1 MRYYISLLFVCFT
14 FFLATVNAAEQRP
27 EVLTAQEQQ
36 HALSQLKE
44 PMYKPLL
51 ERYVLDELKAVRQD
65 QQKLR
70 EDVTKQVTHAQL
82 DTADR
87 AITYTTDTINNVFFI
102 ITATASILVLVG
114 WNSLRDVK
122 NKVEDIVNTRVSVIT
137 DEYEDRL
144 KILEEKLRVRSEE
157 ILSNQERISVT
168 NEVHS
173 LWMRANLESDFANK
187 IEIFDEILKRKPEDV
202 EAIAYKA
209 DALLEI
215 NETAQ
220 AIELCN
226 QAIDIDSD
234 YGYAYWQR
242 ACAYALTHKHADAL
256 ADIKMA
262 LDYSPNLRNE
272 LLHESAFASL
282 HDNDSFNTI
291 VEPVKLCWTTIKFI
305 VCCIQCVLTF
315 KI

>member
-1 MRYYISLLFVCFT
+1 MRYYFYLLYICFT
-14 FFLATVNAAEQRP
+14 LFLTSANAAEQQTEAP
-27 EVLTAQEQQ
+27 SKLQEQQ
-36 HALSQLKE
+36 ALEQLKE
-44 PMYKPLL
+44 PMYKPLM
-51 ERYVLDELKAVRQD
+51 ERYILDELKAVRQD

-87 AITYTTDTINNVFFI
+87 ALTYTTDTINNVFFI

-157 ILSNQERISVT
+157 ILSNQERISIT

-173 LWMRANLESDFANK
+173 LWMRANLESDYANK

-215 NETAQ
+215 NQTAK
-220 AIELCN
+220 AIDLCN

-242 ACAYALTHKHADAL
+242 ACAFALIHEHADAL

-262 LDYSPNLRNE
+262 LEYSPNLRNE

-282 HDNDSFNTI
+282 HDNNSFNTI
-291 VEPVKLCWTTIKFI
+291 VAGE
-305 VCCIQCVLTF
+305 
-315 KI
+315 

>member
-1 MRYYISLLFVCFT
+1 MRFYITILFVCFVS
-14 FFLATVNAAEQRP
+14 LLNIVNAQESAAPTE
-27 EVLTAQEQQ
+27 EQQ
-36 HALSQLKE
+36 QQALAQLNE

-51 ERYVLDELKAVRQD
+51 ERYILDELKAVRQD
-65 QQKLR
+65 QQQLR
-70 EDVTKQVTHAQL
+70 EDVTRQVTHAQL

-87 AITYTTDTINNVFFI
+87 ALIYTTDTINNVFFI

-209 DALLEI
+209 DALLEL
-215 NETAQ
+215 NETAK

-262 LDYSPNLRNE
+262 LEYSPNLRNE

-291 VEPVKLCWTTIKFI
+291 VAGS
-305 VCCIQCVLTF
+305 
-315 KI
+315 

>member
-1 MRYYISLLFVCFT
+1 MRYYLSTLFVCLT
-14 FFLATVNAAEQRP
+14 FFSGIVNSAEQKP
-27 EVLTAQEQQ
+27 AAPTAQQEQQ
-36 HALSQLKE
+36 ALKQLKE
-44 PMYKPLL
+44 SMFKPLM
-51 ERYVLDELKAVRQD
+51 ERYILDELKAVRQD

-87 AITYTTDTINNVFFI
+87 ALTYTTDTINNVFFI

-291 VEPVKLCWTTIKFI
+291 VAGEV
-305 VCCIQCVLTF
+305 V
-315 KI
+315 

>member
-1 MRYYISLLFVCFT
+1 MRYYFYLLYICFT
-14 FFLATVNAAEQRP
+14 LFLTSANAAEQQTEAP
-27 EVLTAQEQQ
+27 SKLQEQQ
-36 HALSQLKE
+36 ALEQLKE
-44 PMYKPLL
+44 PMYKPLM
-51 ERYVLDELKAVRQD
+51 ERYILDELKAVRQD

-87 AITYTTDTINNVFFI
+87 ALTYTTDTINNVFFI

-157 ILSNQERISVT
+157 ILSNQERISIT

-173 LWMRANLESDFANK
+173 LWMRANLESDYANK

-215 NETAQ
+215 NQTAK
-220 AIELCN
+220 AIDLCN

-242 ACAYALTHKHADAL
+242 ACAFALIHEHADAL

-262 LDYSPNLRNE
+262 LEHSPNLRNE

-282 HDNDSFNTI
+282 HDNNSFNTI
-291 VEPVKLCWTTIKFI
+291 VAGE
-305 VCCIQCVLTF
+305 
-315 KI
+315 

>member
-1 MRYYISLLFVCFT
+1 M
-14 FFLATVNAAEQRP
+14 FFSTQALAAAQSSTPTPAE
-27 EVLTAQEQQ
+27 EQQ
-36 HALSQLKE
+36 ALDKLNE
-44 PMYKPLL
+44 PMYKPLM
-51 ERYVLDELKAVRQD
+51 ERYILDELKSVRQD

-87 AITYTTDTINNVFFI
+87 ALTYTTDTINNVFFI

-137 DEYEDRL
+137 DEYEARL
-144 KILEEKLRVRSEE
+144 NTFEEKLRERSEE
-157 ILSNQERISVT
+157 ILSNQQKISVT

-173 LWMRANLESDFANK
+173 LWMRANLESDISNK
-187 IEIFDEILKRKPEDV
+187 IEIFDDILKRKPEDV

-209 DALLEI
+209 DALLEL
-215 NETAQ
+215 NQTEE
-220 AIELCN
+220 AIKLCN
-226 QAIDIDSD
+226 QAIDFDSD

-242 ACAYALTHKHADAL
+242 ACAYALTHKHTDAL

-262 LDYSPNLRNE
+262 LEYSPNLRNE

-282 HDNDSFNTI
+282 HDNDSFNAI
-291 VEPVKLCWTTIKFI
+291 LAGS
-305 VCCIQCVLTF
+305 
-315 KI
+315 

>member
-1 MRYYISLLFVCFT
+1 MLMRYYFYLLCICFT
-14 FFLATVNAAEQRP
+14 LFSTSANAAEQQTEAPSKR
-27 EVLTAQEQQ
+27 QEQQ
-36 HALSQLKE
+36 ALEQLKE
-44 PMYKPLL
+44 PMYKPLM
-51 ERYVLDELKAVRQD
+51 ERYILDELKAVRQD

-87 AITYTTDTINNVFFI
+87 ALTYTTDTINNVFFI

-157 ILSNQERISVT
+157 ILSNQERISIT

-173 LWMRANLESDFANK
+173 LWMRANLESDYANK

-215 NETAQ
+215 NQTAK
-220 AIELCN
+220 AIDLCN

-242 ACAYALTHKHADAL
+242 ACAFALIHEHADAL

-262 LDYSPNLRNE
+262 LEYSPNLRNE

-282 HDNDSFNTI
+282 HDNNSFNTI
-291 VEPVKLCWTTIKFI
+291 VAGE
-305 VCCIQCVLTF
+305 
-315 KI
+315 

>member
-1 MRYYISLLFVCFT
+1 MRYYFSLLCIFFT
-14 FFLATVNAAEQRP
+14 LFLASANAAEQQTEAP
-27 EVLTAQEQQ
+27 SKQQEQQ
-36 HALSQLKE
+36 ALEQLKE
-44 PMYKPLL
+44 PMYKPLM
-51 ERYVLDELKAVRQD
+51 ERYILDELKAVRQD

-87 AITYTTDTINNVFFI
+87 ALTYTTDTINNVFFI

-157 ILSNQERISVT
+157 ILSNQERISIT

-173 LWMRANLESDFANK
+173 LWMRANLESDYANK

-215 NETAQ
+215 NQTAK
-220 AIELCN
+220 AIDLCN

-242 ACAYALTHKHADAL
+242 ACAFALIHEHADAL

-262 LDYSPNLRNE
+262 LEYSPNLRNE

-282 HDNDSFNTI
+282 HDNNSFNTI
-291 VEPVKLCWTTIKFI
+291 VAGE
-305 VCCIQCVLTF
+305 
-315 KI
+315 

>member
-1 MRYYISLLFVCFT
+1 MRFYISILFICFFSLLNT
-14 FFLATVNAAEQRP
+14 AN
-27 EVLTAQEQQ
+27 AQESAAPTEQQ
-36 HALSQLKE
+36 QQQALKQLTE

-51 ERYVLDELKAVRQD
+51 ERYILDELKAVRQD
-65 QQKLR
+65 QQQLR

-87 AITYTTDTINNVFFI
+87 ALIYTTDTINNVFFI

-209 DALLEI
+209 DALLEL
-215 NETAQ
+215 NETAK

-282 HDNDSFNTI
+282 HDNDSFNAI
-291 VEPVKLCWTTIKFI
+291 VAGS
-305 VCCIQCVLTF
+305 
-315 KI
+315 

>member
-1 MRYYISLLFVCFT
+1 M
-14 FFLATVNAAEQRP
+14 NAAEQRP

-87 AITYTTDTINNVFFI
+87 ALTYTTDTINNVFFI

-242 ACAYALTHKHADAL
+242 ACAFALIHEHADAL

-282 HDNDSFNTI
+282 HDNESFNTI
-291 VEPVKLCWTTIKFI
+291 VAGEASG
-305 VCCIQCVLTF
+305 IQLNL
-315 KI
+315 

>member
-1 MRYYISLLFVCFT
+1 MRYYLSVLFVCLNLFSGI
-14 FFLATVNAAEQRP
+14 VNSAEKQP
-27 EVLTAQEQQ
+27 ASPTAQQEQQ
-36 HALSQLKE
+36 ALQQLKE
-44 PMYKPLL
+44 PMYKPLM
-51 ERYVLDELKAVRQD
+51 ERYILDELKAVRQD

-87 AITYTTDTINNVFFI
+87 ALTYTTDTINNVFFI

-187 IEIFDEILKRKPEDV
+187 IEIFDEILNRKPEDV

-262 LDYSPNLRNE
+262 LEYSPNLRNE

-291 VEPVKLCWTTIKFI
+291 VAGEV
-305 VCCIQCVLTF
+305 V
-315 KI
+315 

>member
-1 MRYYISLLFVCFT
+1 MRYYLSTLFVCLT
-14 FFLATVNAAEQRP
+14 FFSGIVNSAEKQP
-27 EVLTAQEQQ
+27 ASPTAQQEQE
-36 HALSQLKE
+36 ALQQLKE
-44 PMYKPLL
+44 PMYKPLM
-51 ERYVLDELKAVRQD
+51 ERYILDELKAVRQD

-87 AITYTTDTINNVFFI
+87 ALTYTTDTINNVFFI

-187 IEIFDEILKRKPEDV
+187 IEIFDEILNRKPEDV

-262 LDYSPNLRNE
+262 LEYSPNLRNE

-291 VEPVKLCWTTIKFI
+291 VAGEV
-305 VCCIQCVLTF
+305 V
-315 KI
+315 

>member
-1 MRYYISLLFVCFT
+1 MLMRYYFYLLYICFT
-14 FFLATVNAAEQRP
+14 LFLTSANAAEQQTEAP
-27 EVLTAQEQQ
+27 SKLQEQQ
-36 HALSQLKE
+36 ALEQLKE
-44 PMYKPLL
+44 PMYKPLM
-51 ERYVLDELKAVRQD
+51 ERYILDELKAVRQD

-87 AITYTTDTINNVFFI
+87 ALTYTTDTINNVFFI

-157 ILSNQERISVT
+157 ILSNQERISIT

-173 LWMRANLESDFANK
+173 LWMRANLESDYANK

-215 NETAQ
+215 NQTAK
-220 AIELCN
+220 AIDLCN

-242 ACAYALTHKHADAL
+242 ACAFALIHEHADAL

-262 LDYSPNLRNE
+262 LEYSPNLRNE

-282 HDNDSFNTI
+282 HDNNSFNTI
-291 VEPVKLCWTTIKFI
+291 VAGE
-305 VCCIQCVLTF
+305 
-315 KI
+315 

>member
-1 MRYYISLLFVCFT
+1 MRQNFLLVT
-14 FFLATVNAAEQRP
+14 LFLVFLGSMQVHGQEARPAPSEQQ
-27 EVLTAQEQQ
+27 QEQ
-36 HALSQLKE
+36 ALAQVQE
-44 PMYKPLL
+44 PMFQPLM
-51 ERYVLDELKAVRQD
+51 ERYILDELKAVRQD

-137 DEYEDRL
+137 NEYEARL
-144 KILEEKLRVRSEE
+144 NTFEEKLRERSEE
-157 ILSNQERISVT
+157 ILKNQEKISVT

-173 LWMRANLESDFANK
+173 LWMRANLESDVSNK
-187 IEIFDEILKRKPEDV
+187 IEIFDEILNRKPEDV

-209 DALLEI
+209 DALLEL
-215 NETAQ
+215 NETEQ
-220 AIELCN
+220 AIKLCN

-262 LDYSPNLRNE
+262 LEYSPNLRNE

-282 HDNDSFNTI
+282 HDNTSFNI
-291 VEPVKLCWTTIKFI
+291 ILAGES
-305 VCCIQCVLTF
+305 
-315 KI
+315 

>member
-1 MRYYISLLFVCFT
+1 MRYFLLLLFICVT
-14 FFLATVNAAEQRP
+14 FNSTAIIAAEDDP
-27 EVLTAQEQQ
+27 FSAPSEQQ
-36 HALSQLKE
+36 QNQAVDGLAA
-44 PMYKPLL
+44 PMYKPLM
-51 ERYVLDELKAVRQD
+51 ERYILDELRAVRQD

-215 NETAQ
+215 NDTAQ

-226 QAIDIDSD
+226 QAIEIDSD

-242 ACAYALTHKHADAL
+242 ACAYALIHEHADAL

-282 HDNDSFNTI
+282 HDNESFNDILSATS
-291 VEPVKLCWTTIKFI
+291 V
-305 VCCIQCVLTF
+305 
-315 KI
+315 

>member
-1 MRYYISLLFVCFT
+1 M
-14 FFLATVNAAEQRP
+14 
-27 EVLTAQEQQ
+27 
-36 HALSQLKE
+36 
-44 PMYKPLL
+44 
-51 ERYVLDELKAVRQD
+51 ERYILDELKAVRQD

-87 AITYTTDTINNVFFI
+87 ALTYTTDTINNVFFI

-137 DEYEDRL
+137 NEYEARL
-144 KILEEKLRVRSEE
+144 NTFEEKLRERSEE
-157 ILSNQERISVT
+157 ILSNQQKISVT

-173 LWMRANLESDFANK
+173 LWMRANLESDIANK

-209 DALLEI
+209 DALLEL

-226 QAIDIDSD
+226 QALDIDSD

-256 ADIKMA
+256 ADIKMS
-262 LDYSPNLRNE
+262 LEYSPNLRNE

-282 HDNDSFNTI
+282 HDNSSFNAI
-291 VEPVKLCWTTIKFI
+291 VSGD
-305 VCCIQCVLTF
+305 LTF
-315 KI
+315 

>member
-1 MRYYISLLFVCFT
+1 
-14 FFLATVNAAEQRP
+14 VNAAEQKAN
-27 EVLTAQEQQ
+27 VLTAQEQQ
-36 HALSQLKE
+36 QELNRLKE

-187 IEIFDEILKRKPEDV
+187 IEIFDEILQRKPEDV

-282 HDNDSFNTI
+282 HDNESFNTI
-291 VEPVKLCWTTIKFI
+291 VAGEPV
-305 VCCIQCVLTF
+305 
-315 KI
+315 

>member
-1 MRYYISLLFVCFT
+1 MRYYLSTLFVCLT
-14 FFLATVNAAEQRP
+14 FFSGIVNSAEQKP
-27 EVLTAQEQQ
+27 AAPTAQQEQQ
-36 HALSQLKE
+36 ALKQLKE
-44 PMYKPLL
+44 SMFKPLM
-51 ERYVLDELKAVRQD
+51 ERYILDELKAVRQD

-87 AITYTTDTINNVFFI
+87 ALTYTTDTINNVFFI

-226 QAIDIDSD
+226 QAIDIDSV

-262 LDYSPNLRNE
+262 LEYSPNLRNE

-291 VEPVKLCWTTIKFI
+291 VAGEV
-305 VCCIQCVLTF
+305 V
-315 KI
+315 

>member
-1 MRYYISLLFVCFT
+1 MRYFLLLLFICVT
-14 FFLATVNAAEQRP
+14 FNSTAIIAAEDDP
-27 EVLTAQEQQ
+27 FSAPTEQQ
-36 HALSQLKE
+36 QNQAVDGLAA
-44 PMYKPLL
+44 PMYKPLM
-51 ERYVLDELKAVRQD
+51 ERYILDELSAVRQD

-215 NETAQ
+215 NDTAQ

-226 QAIDIDSD
+226 QAIEIDSD

-242 ACAYALTHKHADAL
+242 ACAYALIHEHADAL

-282 HDNDSFNTI
+282 HDNESFNEILSATS
-291 VEPVKLCWTTIKFI
+291 V
-305 VCCIQCVLTF
+305 
-315 KI
+315 

>member
-1 MRYYISLLFVCFT
+1 MRYYLSVLFVCLNLFSGI
-14 FFLATVNAAEQRP
+14 VNSAEKQP
-27 EVLTAQEQQ
+27 ASPTAQQEQQ
-36 HALSQLKE
+36 ALQQLKE
-44 PMYKPLL
+44 PMYKPLM
-51 ERYVLDELKAVRQD
+51 ERYILDELKAVRQD

-87 AITYTTDTINNVFFI
+87 ALTYTTDTINNVFFI

-187 IEIFDEILKRKPEDV
+187 IEIFDEILNRKPEDV
-202 EAIAYKA
+202 EASAYKA

-262 LDYSPNLRNE
+262 LEYSPNLRNE

-291 VEPVKLCWTTIKFI
+291 VAGEV
-305 VCCIQCVLTF
+305 V
-315 KI
+315 

>member
-1 MRYYISLLFVCFT
+1 MRYYLSALFVCLTLFSGI
-14 FFLATVNAAEQRP
+14 VNSAEKQP
-27 EVLTAQEQQ
+27 ASPTAQQEQQ
-36 HALSQLKE
+36 ALQQLKE
-44 PMYKPLL
+44 PMYKPLM
-51 ERYVLDELKAVRQD
+51 ERYILDELKAVRQD

-87 AITYTTDTINNVFFI
+87 ALTYTTDTINNVFFI

-187 IEIFDEILKRKPEDV
+187 IEIFDEILNRKPEDV

-262 LDYSPNLRNE
+262 LEYSPNLRNE

-291 VEPVKLCWTTIKFI
+291 VAGEI
-305 VCCIQCVLTF
+305 V
-315 KI
+315 

>member
-1 MRYYISLLFVCFT
+1 MRYYLFLLTFLISGHCI
-14 FFLATVNAAEQRP
+14 AAAKNAP
-27 EVLTAQEQQ
+27 ETRTGPSQEQQ
-36 HALSQLKE
+36 QRALDNLQE
-44 PMYKPLL
+44 PMYKPLM
-51 ERYVLDELKAVRQD
+51 ERYILDELKAVRQD
-65 QQKLR
+65 QQQLR

-87 AITYTTDTINNVFFI
+87 ALIYTTDTINNVFFI

-157 ILSNQERISVT
+157 ILSNQERISIT

-173 LWMRANLESDFANK
+173 LWMRANLESDVANK
-187 IEIFDEILKRKPEDV
+187 IEIFDDILKRKPEDV

-209 DALLEI
+209 DALLEL

-226 QAIDIDSD
+226 QALNIDSD

-242 ACAYALTHKHADAL
+242 ACAYALIHEHADAL

-282 HDNDSFNTI
+282 HDNESFNSLLAG
-291 VEPVKLCWTTIKFI
+291 ENS
-305 VCCIQCVLTF
+305 
-315 KI
+315 

>member
-1 MRYYISLLFVCFT
+1 MRYYFYLLCICFT
-14 FFLATVNAAEQRP
+14 LFLTTANAAEQQTEAP
-27 EVLTAQEQQ
+27 SKLQEQQ
-36 HALSQLKE
+36 ALEQLKE
-44 PMYKPLL
+44 PMYKPLM
-51 ERYVLDELKAVRQD
+51 ERYILDELKAVRQD

-87 AITYTTDTINNVFFI
+87 ALTYTTDTINKVFFI

-157 ILSNQERISVT
+157 ILSNQERISIT

-173 LWMRANLESDFANK
+173 LWMRANLESDYANK

-215 NETAQ
+215 NQTAK
-220 AIELCN
+220 AIDLCN

-242 ACAYALTHKHADAL
+242 ACAFALIHEHADAL

-262 LDYSPNLRNE
+262 LEYSPNLRNE

-282 HDNDSFNTI
+282 HDNNSFNTI
-291 VEPVKLCWTTIKFI
+291 VAGE
-305 VCCIQCVLTF
+305 
-315 KI
+315 

>member
-1 MRYYISLLFVCFT
+1 MRYYLYFVCVCFT
-14 FFLATVNAAEQRP
+14 LFISSAYAAEQVSQAP
-27 EVLTAQEQQ
+27 TAQQEQQ
-36 HALSQLKE
+36 ALEQLKE
-44 PMYKPLL
+44 PMYKPLM
-51 ERYVLDELKAVRQD
+51 ERYILDELKAVRQD

-87 AITYTTDTINNVFFI
+87 ALTYTTDTINNVFFI

-187 IEIFDEILKRKPEDV
+187 IEIFDEILNRKPEDV

-262 LDYSPNLRNE
+262 LEYSPNLRNE

-282 HDNDSFNTI
+282 HDNDSFNII
-291 VEPVKLCWTTIKFI
+291 VAGE
-305 VCCIQCVLTF
+305 QA
-315 KI
+315 

>member
-1 MRYYISLLFVCFT
+1 MRYYLSVLFVYLT
-14 FFLATVNAAEQRP
+14 LLSGMVNSAEKQP
-27 EVLTAQEQQ
+27 ASPTAQQEQQ
-36 HALSQLKE
+36 ALQQLKE
-44 PMYKPLL
+44 PMYKPLM
-51 ERYVLDELKAVRQD
+51 ERYILDELKAVRQD
-65 QQKLR
+65 QQRLR

-87 AITYTTDTINNVFFI
+87 ALTYTTDTINNVFFI

-226 QAIDIDSD
+226 QAIDIDSV

-262 LDYSPNLRNE
+262 LEYSPNLRNE

-291 VEPVKLCWTTIKFI
+291 VAGEV
-305 VCCIQCVLTF
+305 V
-315 KI
+315 

>member
-1 MRYYISLLFVCFT
+1 MRFYISILFICFFSLLN
-14 FFLATVNAAEQRP
+14 TVNAQESAAP
-27 EVLTAQEQQ
+27 TEQQ
-36 HALSQLKE
+36 QQQALEQLNE

-51 ERYVLDELKAVRQD
+51 ERYILDELKAVRQD
-65 QQKLR
+65 QQQLR

-87 AITYTTDTINNVFFI
+87 ALIYTTDTINNVFFI

-209 DALLEI
+209 DALLEL
-215 NETAQ
+215 NETAK

-262 LDYSPNLRNE
+262 LEYSPNLRNE

-291 VEPVKLCWTTIKFI
+291 VAGS
-305 VCCIQCVLTF
+305 
-315 KI
+315 

>member
-1 MRYYISLLFVCFT
+1 MRYYLYFVCVCFT
-14 FFLATVNAAEQRP
+14 LFISSTYAAEQVSQAP
-27 EVLTAQEQQ
+27 TAQQEQQ
-36 HALSQLKE
+36 ALEQLKE
-44 PMYKPLL
+44 PMYKPLM
-51 ERYVLDELKAVRQD
+51 ERYILDELKAVRQD

-87 AITYTTDTINNVFFI
+87 ALTYTTDTINNVFFI

-187 IEIFDEILKRKPEDV
+187 IEIFDEILNRKPEDV

-262 LDYSPNLRNE
+262 LEYSPNLRNE

-282 HDNDSFNTI
+282 HDNDSFNII
-291 VEPVKLCWTTIKFI
+291 VAGE
-305 VCCIQCVLTF
+305 QA
-315 KI
+315 

>member
-1 MRYYISLLFVCFT
+1 MRYYLSVLFVCLTLFSGI
-14 FFLATVNAAEQRP
+14 VNSAEKQP
-27 EVLTAQEQQ
+27 ASPTAQQEQQ
-36 HALSQLKE
+36 ALQQLKE
-44 PMYKPLL
+44 PMYKPLM
-51 ERYVLDELKAVRQD
+51 ERYILDELKAVRQD

-87 AITYTTDTINNVFFI
+87 ALTYTTDTINNVFFI

-187 IEIFDEILKRKPEDV
+187 IEIFDEILNRKPEDV

-262 LDYSPNLRNE
+262 LEYSPNLRNE

-291 VEPVKLCWTTIKFI
+291 VACLLYTSPSPRDS
-305 VCCIQCVLTF
+305 
-315 KI
+315 

>member
-1 MRYYISLLFVCFT
+1 MRFYITILFVCFVS
-14 FFLATVNAAEQRP
+14 LLNTVNAQESAAPTE
-27 EVLTAQEQQ
+27 EQQ
-36 HALSQLKE
+36 QQALAQLNE

-51 ERYVLDELKAVRQD
+51 ERYILDELKAVRQD
-65 QQKLR
+65 QQQLR

-87 AITYTTDTINNVFFI
+87 ALIYTTDTINNVFFI

-209 DALLEI
+209 DALLEL
-215 NETAQ
+215 NETAK

-262 LDYSPNLRNE
+262 LEYSPNLRNE
-272 LLHESAFASL
+272 LLHESAYASL

-291 VEPVKLCWTTIKFI
+291 VAGS
-305 VCCIQCVLTF
+305 
-315 KI
+315 

>member
-1 MRYYISLLFVCFT
+1 MRHYFVSILLLFAT
-14 FFLATVNAAEQRP
+14 FVAAQ
-27 EVLTAQEQQ
+27 AQAEESRAAPSPQQ
-36 HALSQLKE
+36 QQQALKKLQE
-44 PMYKPLL
+44 PMYRPLM
-51 ERYVLDELKAVRQD
+51 ERYILDELKAVRQD

-87 AITYTTDTINNVFFI
+87 ALTYTTDTINNVFFI

-137 DEYEDRL
+137 NEYEARL
-144 KILEEKLRVRSEE
+144 NTFEEKLRERSEE
-157 ILSNQERISVT
+157 ILSNQQKISVT

-173 LWMRANLESDFANK
+173 LWMRANLESDIANK

-209 DALLEI
+209 DALLEL

-226 QAIDIDSD
+226 QALDIDSD

-242 ACAYALTHKHADAL
+242 ACGYALTHKHADAL
-256 ADIKMA
+256 ADIKMS
-262 LDYSPNLRNE
+262 LEYSPNLRNE

-282 HDNDSFNTI
+282 HDNSSFNAI
-291 VEPVKLCWTTIKFI
+291 VSGD
-305 VCCIQCVLTF
+305 LTF
-315 KI
+315 

>member
-1 MRYYISLLFVCFT
+1 MRYYMSLLFVCFT
-14 FFLATVNAAEQRP
+14 LFSATVNAAEQKAN
-27 EVLTAQEQQ
+27 VLTAQEQQ
-36 HALSQLKE
+36 QELNRLKE

-157 ILSNQERISVT
+157 ILSNQERISIT

-187 IEIFDEILKRKPEDV
+187 IEIFDEILQRKPEDV

-291 VEPVKLCWTTIKFI
+291 VAGEPV
-305 VCCIQCVLTF
+305 
-315 KI
+315 

>member
-1 MRYYISLLFVCFT
+1 MRFYFLLFIVFIGASSAVQAADKNT
-14 FFLATVNAAEQRP
+14 AT
-27 EVLTAQEQQ
+27 LDEQQ
-36 HALSQLKE
+36 QRELAQLKE

-51 ERYVLDELKAVRQD
+51 ERYILDELKSVRQD

-87 AITYTTDTINNVFFI
+87 ALTYTTDTINNVFFI

-157 ILSNQERISVT
+157 ILSNQERISIT

-173 LWMRANLESDFANK
+173 LWMRANLESDIANK

-209 DALLEI
+209 DALLEL
-215 NETAQ
+215 NETEQ

-256 ADIKMA
+256 ADIKMS
-262 LDYSPNLRNE
+262 LEYSPNLRNE

-282 HDNDSFNTI
+282 HDNDSFNAI
-291 VEPVKLCWTTIKFI
+291 VSNEA
-305 VCCIQCVLTF
+305 
-315 KI
+315 

>member
-1 MRYYISLLFVCFT
+1 MRFYITILFVCFVS
-14 FFLATVNAAEQRP
+14 LLNTVNAQESAAPTE
-27 EVLTAQEQQ
+27 EQQ
-36 HALSQLKE
+36 QQALAQLNE

-51 ERYVLDELKAVRQD
+51 ERYILDELKAVRQD
-65 QQKLR
+65 QQQLR

-87 AITYTTDTINNVFFI
+87 ALIYTTDTINNVFFI

-137 DEYEDRL
+137 EEYEDRL

-157 ILSNQERISVT
+157 ILSNQERKSVT

-209 DALLEI
+209 DALLEL
-215 NETAQ
+215 NETAK

-242 ACAYALTHKHADAL
+242 ACAYALTHKHADSL
-256 ADIKMA
+256 AYIKMS
-262 LDYSPNLRNE
+262 LEYSPNLRNE

-291 VEPVKLCWTTIKFI
+291 VAGS
-305 VCCIQCVLTF
+305 
-315 KI
+315 

>member
-1 MRYYISLLFVCFT
+1 MRNHLLVFVFLFISI
-14 FFLATVNAAEQRP
+14 FFSTQALAAAQSSTRTPAE
-27 EVLTAQEQQ
+27 EQQ
-36 HALSQLKE
+36 ALDKLNE
-44 PMYKPLL
+44 PMYKPLM
-51 ERYVLDELKAVRQD
+51 ERYILDELKSVRQD

-87 AITYTTDTINNVFFI
+87 ALTYTTDTINNVFFI

-137 DEYEDRL
+137 DEYEARL
-144 KILEEKLRVRSEE
+144 NTFEEKLRERSEE
-157 ILSNQERISVT
+157 ILSNQQKISVT

-173 LWMRANLESDFANK
+173 LWMRANLESDISNK

-209 DALLEI
+209 DALLEL
-215 NETAQ
+215 NQTEE

-226 QAIDIDSD
+226 QAIDFDSD

-242 ACAYALTHKHADAL
+242 ACAYALTHKHTDAL
-256 ADIKMA
+256 SDIKMA
-262 LDYSPNLRNE
+262 LEYSPNLRNE

-282 HDNDSFNTI
+282 HDNDSFNAI
-291 VEPVKLCWTTIKFI
+291 LAGS
-305 VCCIQCVLTF
+305 
-315 KI
+315 